1 VRYNASTLACSVI
14 GGRRGQV
21 YKDSVASAK
30 ESRLFIA
37 GEMIEIEGREI
48 NVKLGLCTRVAEEWL
63 RDAFPNDFVKHYG
76 ASWNESN
83 RRVEGRRERRFRDL
97 VIESKP
103 GGEVP
108 EDEAT
113 ALLAE
118 RVLSGKLNLK
128 SWDRKVEAF
137 FSRINLIAE
146 SCPEYEFEPV
156 GEDAKLLLLQQ
167 ICTGAV
173 SYKQIKDRNV
183 WPALNEWLPAHQ
195 AGLLDHLTPERITLS
210 NGISAKVDY
219 AEGEKP
225 KAALLIQKIFGLE
238 DRPTICEG
246 RVPVV
251 IEILGPNHRPVQMTE
266 DLAGFWKGSYPAVR
280 SQLRGRYPKHD
291 WPEF

>member
-1 VRYNASTLACSVI
+1 MRNNASTLACSLI
-14 GGRRGQV
+14 GGRRGQLE
-21 YKDSVASAK
+21 KDSVASAK

-63 RDAFPNDFVKHYG
+63 RDAFPNDFVGHDG
-76 ASWNESN
+76 ASWNENN
-83 RRVEGRRERRFRDL
+83 RRVEGRKEKRFRDL
-97 VIESKP
+97 IIESKS
-103 GGEVP
+103 GGKVP
-108 EDEAT
+108 EDEAA

-118 RVLSGKLNLK
+118 RVLSGELNLK
-128 SWDRKVEAF
+128 SWDSKVESF

-156 GEDAKLLLLQQ
+156 DEDAKLLLLQQ
-167 ICTGAV
+167 ICTGAL

-183 WPALNEWLPAHQ
+183 WPALNEWLPVHQ

-219 AEGEKP
+219 VDGEKP

-251 IEILGPNHRPVQMTE
+251 IEILGPNHRPVQVTE
-266 DLAGFWKGSYPAVR
+266 DLAGFWRGSYPAVR